1 MKQQRVEIVVGLF
14 LLLGIVSFSYLVIK
28 LGNEQIL
35 NPGAY
40 TVTAR
45 FDSITGLNK
54 GANVQIAGVTVGKV
68 SAITLDREEY
78 QAIVSLAIDKGVEIQ
93 DDSIASIRSTGIIG
107 DKIVSI
113 APGGGDTLEAGDAIT
128 DTESSVSLEELISK
142 YIFESGSSE

>member
-1 MKQQRVEIVVGLF
+1 MSQERKLEIVVGLF

-35 NPGAY
+35 RTGTY

-54 GANVQIAGVTVGKV
+54 GADVQIAGVSVGKV
-68 SAITLDREEY
+68 SGISLDKDAY
-78 QAIVSLAIDKGVEIQ
+78 QAVVSLAIDDGVELQ
-93 DDSIASIRSTGIIG
+93 DDSIASVRSTGIIG

-113 APGGGDTLEAGDAIT
+113 APGGGDPLAPGDTIT

-142 YIFESGSSE
+142 YIFESDKE